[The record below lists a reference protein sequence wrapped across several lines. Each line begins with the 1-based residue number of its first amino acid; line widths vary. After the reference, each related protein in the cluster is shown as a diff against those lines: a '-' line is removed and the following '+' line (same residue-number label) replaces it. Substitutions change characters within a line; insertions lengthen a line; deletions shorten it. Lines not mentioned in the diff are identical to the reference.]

1 MLVPI
6 TFLMSII
13 WLYIV
18 ANEVVSVLRSL
29 GLLLGIDTGMSKHTL
44 VTYIANCICTL
55 NWDCSTSAILGLTV
69 LALGNCVAD
78 WVADTLVARAGK
90 PEMAFASCFGSPL
103 LSHVIGL
110 SVAMIVSSFIAAVI
124 YMSLLHR

>member
-1 MLVPI
+1 MQDCGIGFQSIPHQYLILPLTGVAASALLFLVLSSKKPPHWSIQGVLVPI

-44 VTYIANCICTL
+44 VTYIANCIC
-55 NWDCSTSAILGLTV
+55 IGVGKLGGTV
-69 LALGNCVAD
+69 
-78 WVADTLVARAGK
+78 
-90 PEMAFASCFGSPL
+90 
-103 LSHVIGL
+103 
-110 SVAMIVSSFIAAVI
+110 
-124 YMSLLHR
+124 